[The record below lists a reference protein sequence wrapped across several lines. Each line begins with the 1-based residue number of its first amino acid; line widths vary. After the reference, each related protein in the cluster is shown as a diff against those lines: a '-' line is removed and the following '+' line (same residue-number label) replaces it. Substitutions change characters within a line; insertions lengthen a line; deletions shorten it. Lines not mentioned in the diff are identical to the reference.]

1 MKQIQKVWA
10 EITAKKAE
18 VALSAK
24 KLQLS
29 ALDDVKA
36 ALEILE
42 RDVAEM
48 DSIKGRFAAANSAI
62 RNAENAVMEIRD
74 DIDMLQTEL
83 ERSQGNAE
91 NALEEFQ
98 SLANE
103 LGVEASDNKAWADL
117 EFFLRNDFDDAFM
130 DADSYYNELN
140 AVVKALENIDLK

>member
-1 MKQIQKVWA
+1 MKKIQEVWA
-10 EITAKKAE
+10 AITAKKAE

-36 ALEILE
+36 AMQILE

-48 DSIKGRFAAANSAI
+48 DSIKGKFGAANSAI

-74 DIDMLQTEL
+74 EIDMLQTEL

-117 EFFLRNDFDDAFM
+117 EFFLTNDFDDAFM
-130 DADSYYNELN
+130 DADTYYNELN

>member
-1 MKQIQKVWA
+1 MKKIQEVWA
-10 EITAKKAE
+10 AITAKKAE

-36 ALEILE
+36 AMEILE

-48 DSIKGRFAAANSAI
+48 DSIKGKFGAANSAI

-74 DIDMLQTEL
+74 EIDMLQTEL

-117 EFFLRNDFDDAFM
+117 EFFLTNDFDDAFM
-130 DADSYYNELN
+130 DADTYYNELN

>member
-1 MKQIQKVWA
+1 MKKIQEVWA
-10 EITAKKAE
+10 AITAKKAE

-36 ALEILE
+36 EMQILE

-48 DSIKGRFAAANSAI
+48 DSIKGKFGAANSAI

-74 DIDMLQTEL
+74 EIDMLQTEL

-117 EFFLRNDFDDAFM
+117 EFFLTNDFDDAFM
-130 DADSYYNELN
+130 DADTYYNELN

>member
-62 RNAENAVMEIRD
+62 KNAENAVMEIRD

-117 EFFLRNDFDDAFM
+117 EFFLREDFDDTFM
-130 DADSYYNELN
+130 DADTYYNELN

>member
-36 ALEILE
+36 AMEILE
-42 RDVAEM
+42 RDVAEF
-48 DSIKGRFAAANSAI
+48 DSIRGRFAAANSAI
-62 RNAENAVMEIRD
+62 KNAENAVMEIRD

-103 LGVEASDNKAWADL
+103 LGVEASDNKAWSDL
-117 EFFLRNDFDDAFM
+117 EFFLRNDFDDALM
-130 DADSYYNELN
+130 DSDNYYNELN

>member
-1 MKQIQKVWA
+1 MKKIQEVWA

-36 ALEILE
+36 AMQILE
-42 RDVAEM
+42 RDVNAM
-48 DSIKGRFAAANSAI
+48 DSIKGRFGSANSAI

-83 ERSQGNAE
+83 NGSYEKAQD
-91 NALEEFQ
+91 ALEEF
-98 SLANE
+98 SELANE
-103 LGVEASDNKAWADL
+103 LGVKASDNKDWADL
-117 EFFLRNDFDDAFM
+117 DFFLRNDFDDTLA
-130 DADSYYNELN
+130 DAETYYNELN

>member
-36 ALEILE
+36 AMEILE
-42 RDVAEM
+42 RDVAEF
-48 DSIKGRFAAANSAI
+48 DRIRGKFEAANSAI
-62 RNAENAVMEIRD
+62 RNAENVVMEVRD
-74 DIDMLQTEL
+74 DMDMLQSEL
-83 ERSQGNAE
+83 EDSQSKAFD
-91 NALEEFQ
+91 ALEEFE

-103 LGVEASDNKAWADL
+103 LGVEASDNKAWSDL
-117 EFFLRNDFDDAFM
+117 DFFLNNDFNDAYL
-130 DADSYYNELN
+130 DADRYYTELN
-140 AVVKALENIDLK
+140 DVVRSLENIDLK

>member
-62 RNAENAVMEIRD
+62 KNAENAVMEIRD

-130 DADSYYNELN
+130 DADNYYNELN

>member
-1 MKQIQKVWA
+1 MKKIQKVWA

-42 RDVAEM
+42 RDVAAM
-48 DSIKGRFAAANSAI
+48 DNIKGNIVATNTII
-62 RNAENAVMEIRD
+62 RNAENAVTDLRDEID
-74 DIDMLQTEL
+74 LLQTEL

-103 LGVEASDNKAWADL
+103 LGVDASDNKAWADL

>member
-1 MKQIQKVWA
+1 MKKIQEVWA
-10 EITAKKAE
+10 AITAKKAE

-36 ALEILE
+36 AMQILE

-48 DSIKGRFAAANSAI
+48 DSIKGKFGAANAAI

-74 DIDMLQTEL
+74 EIDMLQTEL
-83 ERSQGNAE
+83 ERSQSNAE
-91 NALEEFQ
+91 DALTEFE

-103 LGVEASDNKAWADL
+103 LGVAASDNKAWADL
-117 EFFLRNDFDDAFM
+117 ELFLTNDFDDAFM
-130 DADSYYNELN
+130 DADTYYNELN
-140 AVVKALENIDLK
+140 AVVKALEKIDLK

>member
-62 RNAENAVMEIRD
+62 KNAENAVMEIRD

>member
-1 MKQIQKVWA
+1 MKKIQEVWA
-10 EITAKKAE
+10 AITAKKAE

-36 ALEILE
+36 AMQILE

-48 DSIKGRFAAANSAI
+48 DSIKGKFGAANAAI

-74 DIDMLQTEL
+74 EIDMLQTEL
-83 ERSQGNAE
+83 ERSQSNAE
-91 NALEEFQ
+91 DALTEFET
-98 SLANE
+98 LANE

-117 EFFLRNDFDDAFM
+117 ELFLTNDFDDAFM

>member
-1 MKQIQKVWA
+1 MKKIQEVWA
-10 EITAKKAE
+10 AITAKKAE

-36 ALEILE
+36 AMQILE

-48 DSIKGRFAAANSAI
+48 DSIKGKFGAANAAI

-74 DIDMLQTEL
+74 EIDMLQTEL
-83 ERSQGNAE
+83 ERSQSNAE
-91 NALEEFQ
+91 DALTEFE

-103 LGVEASDNKAWADL
+103 LGVAASDNKAWADL
-117 EFFLRNDFDDAFM
+117 ELFLTNDFDDAFM
-130 DADSYYNELN
+130 DADTYYNELN

>member
-1 MKQIQKVWA
+1 MKKIQKVWA

-18 VALSAK
+18 VALSKK

-36 ALEILE
+36 AMEILE

-48 DSIKGRFAAANSAI
+48 DSIKGKFGAANSAI
-62 RNAENAVMEIRD
+62 RNAENAVVEIID
-74 DIDMLQTEL
+74 EIDMLQTEL
-83 ERSQGNAE
+83 ERSQANAQ

-103 LGVEASDNKAWADL
+103 LGVDASDNKAWADL
-117 EFFLRNDFDDAFM
+117 DFFLNEDFDDALM
-130 DADSYYNELN
+130 DADTYYNELN
-140 AVVKALENIDLK
+140 AAVKALENIDLK

>member
-1 MKQIQKVWA
+1 MKKIQEVWA
-10 EITAKKAE
+10 AITAKKAE

-36 ALEILE
+36 AMEILE

-48 DSIKGRFAAANSAI
+48 DSIKGKFGAANSAI

-74 DIDMLQTEL
+74 EIDMLQTEL
-83 ERSQGNAE
+83 ERSQSNAE
-91 NALEEFQ
+91 DALTEFE

-117 EFFLRNDFDDAFM
+117 ELFLTNDFDDAFM
-130 DADSYYNELN
+130 DADTYYNELN